1 MVRVRSALLVLLTT
15 GAVVLTG
22 CAPATSAAPA
32 ETAGIGA
39 WPTFLPTPSPAG
51 TAHGSAAAPALSYA
65 GSPVVVALDQGTVTA
80 NVQGPT
86 YPAGTTVG
94 AIEVTCTFTVVL
106 SGASATVAVDSAR
119 FDVLDHQGTVHALR
133 PAPGQAV
140 PTSLQA
146 GQTLTLDL
154 VATVPSGEGLLRYS
168 PDGTHPVAA
177 WDYVTETD

>member
-1 MVRVRSALLVLLTT
+1 MVRARSALVVLLTT
-15 GAVVLTG
+15 SAVVLAG
-22 CAPATSAAPA
+22 CATAPSAAPA

-65 GSPVVVALDQGTVTA
+65 GSPVVVALDQGAVTA

-94 AIEVTCTFTVVL
+94 ATQVTCTFTVVL
-106 SGASATVAVDSAR
+106 SGASATVAVDSTR
-119 FDVLDHQGTVHALR
+119 FDVLDHQGGVHPVQ
-133 PAPGQAV
+133 PAPGPTPPTAV
-140 PTSLQA
+140 EP
-146 GQTLTLDL
+146 GQTVTLDL
-154 VATVPSGEGLLRYS
+154 VATVPTGEGQLRYA
-168 PDGTHPVAA
+168 PDGTHTVAA